1 MDEQLTGR
9 GSPHYGKLM
18 TASLPSEV
26 KNIWYSRNDELPE
39 LQPNGWSWEQQV
51 EHDFSSIELVQ
62 KIIAATPL
70 TPRESTAIYLHII
83 EGYTL
88 DEIGKIIDRSRDR
101 VRQIISCGL
110 RRLRTHQETVTG
122 IKPYMDSAQRRWREM
137 LNC

>member
-1 MDEQLTGR
+1 MDEQLTR
-9 GSPHYGKLM
+9 RRSPHYGKLM

-26 KNIWYSRNDELPE
+26 KHIWYSRNDELPE
-39 LQPNGWSWEQQV
+39 MQQNGWSWEQQV
-51 EHDFSSIELVQ
+51 EHDFSSIDLVR

-70 TPRESTAIYLHII
+70 TQHESTAIYLHIV

-88 DEIGKIIDRSRDR
+88 NEIGKVINRSRER
-101 VRQIISCGL
+101 VNQIISRGL

-122 IKPYMDSAQRRWREM
+122 IKLYMDSAQRWREM